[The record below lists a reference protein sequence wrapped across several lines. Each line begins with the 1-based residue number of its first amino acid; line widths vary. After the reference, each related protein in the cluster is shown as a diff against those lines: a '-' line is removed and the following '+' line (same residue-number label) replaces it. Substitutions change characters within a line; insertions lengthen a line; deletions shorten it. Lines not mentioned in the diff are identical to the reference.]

1 MFLENCEIIE
11 NRKVDPNYFLM
22 KIRSEKMAANSKPGQ
37 FFMLKCNRGL
47 TILRRP
53 ISLHNVISTENI
65 LEFYYEVKGKGT
77 EEFSELL
84 PGEMI
89 NVQGPL
95 GNGFNTALT
104 EKTLL
109 LIGGGMGMAPMK
121 YLLNTLLEK
130 GNKII
135 FIPGGRNSSAL
146 EILKSFNLN
155 RQNLVI
161 HMMSD
166 DGSAGSKGNVIEKM
180 REVLKEQHID
190 MIFSCGPHRMMELV
204 GEIANEKEIPC
215 QISLEERMACGVKAC
230 VGCSIKTLDGMK
242 KVCHD
247 GPVFDSKIIVE
258 TMPVNPEPCSC
269 N

>member
-1 MFLENCEIIE
+1 MFLENCQIIE
-11 NRKVDPNYFLM
+11 NKKIDANYFLM
-22 KIRSEKMAANSKPGQ
+22 KVRSEKMAADAKPGQ
-37 FFMLKCNRGL
+37 FFMFKCNRGL
-47 TILRRP
+47 AILRRP
-53 ISLHNVISTENI
+53 ISLHNVIVSESI

-77 EEFSELL
+77 EEFSRLL
-84 PGEMI
+84 PGDMLNI
-89 NVQGPL
+89 QGPL
-95 GNGFNTALT
+95 GNGFNTDFT
-104 EKTLL
+104 SKTLL

-130 GNKII
+130 KNRVI
-135 FIPGGRNSSAL
+135 FIPGGRNNSAL
-146 EILKSFNLN
+146 EILKTFDLERENLE
-155 RQNLVI
+155 I
-161 HMMSD
+161 HMMTD
-166 DGSAGSKGNVIEKM
+166 DGSAGTKGNVIEKM
-180 REVLKEQHID
+180 REIIKSDHID

-204 GEIANEKEIPC
+204 GEIANEKEISC

-258 TMPVNPEPCSC
+258 TMPANPEPCSC